1 MSPVI
6 DLDTTRPRGVD
17 TGHAPDRVVVDPA
30 SLVVDANIRRDVQL
44 DAEFIASINEHG
56 VLTAITARRDP
67 LGQLLVVD
75 GQRRT
80 LAALEVGLLEVPVD
94 VVDGIGDDES
104 RITTQYVVNEHRRGL
119 SAADKVESVR
129 QLSLFGRS
137 ATSITKRLRI
147 PRAEVDAALAVAESK
162 ATSAV
167 LAEHPTVDLV
177 AAATIA
183 EFDDDPE
190 VVAELVEV
198 AETEPS
204 QLEHA
209 ASRVRS
215 EREQAALVAAARAEL
230 EAAGVTVLDQQPAYD
245 DKASE
250 SLGSLTDEPG
260 AKGYPPA
267 IDADTHLECPGHAV
281 FLYANRAWDDGKV
294 AGWRVVRLEYC
305 MDWRGNGHHKRHAA
319 NTAGATSGPQSDEQK
334 AERRALVA
342 NNKASDAAL
351 PVRRT
356 WISELVRRDKLP
368 ADASPYIA
376 RVLTNGTYW
385 YPDGDVHRL
394 ARELTWPTKHD
405 SMGAPEVAAAVA
417 RPANADAY
425 LLALAAAL
433 VENAMPRDY
442 HRGGVYGEGLFALHL
457 RQLEAWGYPLADV
470 EQAFLK
476 ARGKKAKP

>member
-1 MSPVI
+1 MSPTI
-6 DLDTTRPRGVD
+6 NLDTARPSGVD
-17 TGHAPDRVVVDPA
+17 AGHAPERVVVDPRI
-30 SLVVDANIRRDVQL
+30 LVVDANIRRDAEL
-44 DAEFIASINEHG
+44 DAEFIASIKEHG

-80 LAALEVGLLEVPVD
+80 LAAIEAGRDEVTVD

-162 ATSAV
+162 ATATV
-167 LAEHPTVDLV
+167 LAEHPTVDLL

-215 EREQAALVAAARAEL
+215 AREQAAVVAAARDEL
-230 EAAGVTVLDQQPAYD
+230 EAAGVTVLDKQPTYD

-250 SLGSLTDEPG
+250 TISSLTDKPG

-267 IDADTHLECPGHAV
+267 IEADAHLECPGHAV
-281 FLYANRAWDDGKV
+281 YLHANRGWIDGKV
-294 AGWRVVRLEYC
+294 MGWRAVRVEYC
-305 MDWRGNGHHKRHAA
+305 MDWRGNGHHKRSAS
-319 NTAGATSGPQSDEQK
+319 NTAGATSGPQSEEQK

-351 PVRRT
+351 PVRRA

-368 ADASPYIA
+368 ADASPYVA

-394 ARELTWPTKHD
+394 ARELMWPTKHD
-405 SMGAPEVAAAVA
+405 GMGGPEVAAAVA

-442 HRGGVYGEGLFALHL
+442 HRGGVYGEALFALHL
-457 RQLEAWGYPLADV
+457 RQLEAWGYPLADI
-470 EQAFLK
+470 EQAFLD
-476 ARGKKAKP
+476 ARGKKAS